1 VIARPGAETTES
13 SDAAPPVRMEERR
26 DRAPLRDSFQAWST
40 IVANTAV
47 AVTLGVAL
55 VTYLN
60 EIKTQGRAAALS
72 YVENFNDEPLLGARN
87 RLYALWSNIELP
99 SVSMESI
106 KPKLLY
112 ELFARQLDAEP
123 PADALAIRTS
133 VINIA
138 DYLDGANTC
147 LEEGVCDERIIREQ
161 LGGYA
166 RNFYC
171 LYEELIE
178 AEAQRLNNLQF
189 GSGARALATTMAGC

>member
-1 VIARPGAETTES
+1 MIASPGTETTGRS
-13 SDAAPPVRMEERR
+13 GAVPPVRMEEQ
-26 DRAPLRDSFQAWST
+26 RAGALLRDSFQAWST

-72 YVENFNDEPLLGARN
+72 YVENFNDEPLLDARN
-87 RLYALWSNIELP
+87 SLYALWSSIELP
-99 SVSMESI
+99 SVSMGSI

-112 ELFARQLDAEP
+112 ELFARQLDAETQ
-123 PADALAIRTS
+123 ADALAIRTS

-147 LEEGVCDERIIREQ
+147 LDEGVCDERIIREQ
-161 LGGYA
+161 LGAYA

-189 GSGARALATTMAGC
+189 GSGVRALATAMEGC